1 VQGGSAHGGGSSK
14 QVERVVSPSKKGA
27 LRWQHDYNDQ
37 YDQHDQYDSGGSFM
51 RQSISAVEA
60 RQKLGE
66 ILNRVALRGEEI
78 IIERAGKKI
87 ARLLPIEN
95 KASSPRG
102 KLDFRKAAGLGKE
115 IWKDIDVD
123 AYLRR
128 ERDEWI

>member
-1 VQGGSAHGGGSSK
+1 MS
-14 QVERVVSPSKKGA
+14 
-27 LRWQHDYNDQ
+27 
-37 YDQHDQYDSGGSFM
+37 
-51 RQSISAVEA
+51 QSVTAVEA

-66 ILNRVALRGEEI
+66 ILNRVALLREEI

-87 ARLLPIEN
+87 ARLLPIEIE
-95 KASSPRG
+95 ARRSMG

-115 IWKDIDVD
+115 IWKDIDVE

>member
-1 VQGGSAHGGGSSK
+1 MSESV
-14 QVERVVSPSKKGA
+14 
-27 LRWQHDYNDQ
+27 
-37 YDQHDQYDSGGSFM
+37 
-51 RQSISAVEA
+51 SAVEA

-66 ILNRVALRGEEI
+66 LLNRVALLGEEI
-78 IIERAGKKI
+78 IIERAGKEI
-87 ARLLPIEN
+87 ARLSPIEN
-95 KASSPRG
+95 KTPPSRS

>member
-1 VQGGSAHGGGSSK
+1 MGRSV
-14 QVERVVSPSKKGA
+14 
-27 LRWQHDYNDQ
+27 
-37 YDQHDQYDSGGSFM
+37 
-51 RQSISAVEA
+51 SAVEA

-66 ILNRVALRGEEI
+66 ILNRVSLRGEEI

-95 KASSPRG
+95 EAHRSTG

-115 IWKDIDVD
+115 IWKDVDVD
-123 AYLRR
+123 RYLRR